1 MCDEAEWS
9 YSCHRTAF
17 IACVKFNNIEGLFNV
32 VNPCSLSARSYANGS
47 LAAAFSTTH
56 LQSSFLSRKAENTTQ
71 IRENSTHRY
80 LIKKGTAVP
89 ARKSTVKAFKGG
101 N

>member
-9 YSCHRTAF
+9 YTCQKTAF
-17 IACVKFNNIEGLFNV
+17 IACVKFNNIEGFFV
-32 VNPCSLSARSYANGS
+32 ANPCSLSARSYVHGS
-47 LAAAFSTTH
+47 LVAAFGTTH
-56 LQSSFLSRKAENTTQ
+56 LQSSLLSRIAENTTQ
-71 IRENSTHRY
+71 IRKNRAHRY
-80 LIKKGTAVP
+80 LIKKRTAVP